1 MSCALIASTTGLYQL
16 NNVID
21 DPKNLYLG
29 IGSFVILAAFFLI
42 YGIND
47 IVNKDKMSKVEEN
60 G

>member
-1 MSCALIASTTGLYQL
+1 MSSALIASTTGLYEL

-47 IVNKDKMSKVEEN
+47 IVNKDKKSKVEEN

>member
-1 MSCALIASTTGLYQL
+1 MSSALIASTTGLYQL

-47 IVNKDKMSKVEEN
+47 IVNKDKKSKVEEN